1 MEDPPG
7 IVITDV
13 FNCIEICIF
22 FFSFL
27 PRVNDYQYH
36 LSIVLVLY
44 FSLFLDTACV
54 REWGLRGIAC
64 RSKIVQDICNLFSC
78 SCRIYTVRILAE
90 LLP

>member
-44 FSLFLDTACV
+44 FSLFLGHC
-54 REWGLRGIAC
+54 LRSRMGFKRDCLQEQNRAGH
-64 RSKIVQDICNLFSC
+64 L
-78 SCRIYTVRILAE
+78 
-90 LLP
+90 